1 MKSQPSSSLPKM
13 VLAALFTGL
22 MVAGALITIP
32 FPEVPLV
39 IANAFPW
46 LAGLLLGPLW
56 AGVSTGLYLL
66 LGAFGLP
73 VFAKGAAGIGTLM
86 GTTGGFLIGYLLA
99 AVLVGLLRDPE
110 GKSLVRS
117 ALAVVSGLLVIYLA
131 GIPWLAFVAFKGTA
145 GFEPAHL
152 LQAFVWATGPAGV
165 PFLFVIGDVIKAAGV
180 IAIASVL
187 VRLPGVAPLLKK

>member
-1 MKSQPSSSLPKM
+1 MKSLPQM

-46 LAGLLLGPLW
+46 LAGLLLGPFW
-56 AGVSTGLYLL
+56 AGVSAGLYLL

-73 VFAKGAAGIGTLM
+73 VFAKGAAGVGTLF
-86 GTTGGFLIGYLLA
+86 GTTGGFLFGYVLA
-99 AVLVGLLRDPE
+99 AVVVGLLRDPE
-110 GKSLVRS
+110 AKSLVRN
-117 ALAVVSGLLVIYLA
+117 ALAVVAGLLVIYLA
-131 GIPWLAFVAFKGTA
+131 GIPWLAFVAFKGAA

-152 LQAFVWATGPAGV
+152 TQAFFWATGPAAA
-165 PFLFVIGDVIKAAGV
+165 PLLFVVGDVIKAVAVIAVAGV
-180 IAIASVL
+180 LA
-187 VRLPGVAPLLKK
+187 RLPGVAPLLKR